1 MGNPAFAIG
10 LGQTANKK
18 EKELIKRFNRRERG
32 MVLPTTGL
40 FILMS
45 IGMLAVGIDLGNMY
59 LVKCEL
65 QRIADASA
73 LAGALRLVS
82 PASGMSQVAPLTP
95 DCGRASTAAQAVA
108 TSTSNSAAAEPL
120 PLANLDIRFGIY
132 DLQSKTFTDTACTVP
147 SAVNAVQAVASK
159 MISFYL
165 GSIVSGQSQINL
177 SARALALTGAV
188 GEVPPGTQTLPLAVD
203 HDKVPSNG
211 QPLVIHLSPSPE
223 DDGVWHTFSE
233 QSPGSSLIRDMITG
247 KEPTPSLK
255 EGDLIKV
262 KEGVDDAALKELGK
276 RLEDHGGSWDVMVP
290 VIPADGHTGWA
301 EVLGFAA
308 IRLTLVESQ
317 GGDKRVEAETLES
330 YVAPGASP
338 GGSSS
343 YGLYAGAPKLVQ

>member
-1 MGNPAFAIG
+1 MIR
-10 LGQTANKK
+10 
-18 EKELIKRFNRRERG
+18 RFHRRERG

-82 PASGMSQVAPLTP
+82 PASGMSQVAPLSP

-108 TSTSNSAAAEPL
+108 TSGSNSAAAEPL
-120 PLANLDIRFGIY
+120 PPANLDIKFGIY
-132 DLQSKTFTDTACTVP
+132 DLQSKTFTDTSCAVP
-147 SAVNAVQAVASK
+147 SAVNAVRAVASK

-165 GSIVSGQSQINL
+165 GSIVSGRSQVNL
-177 SARALALTGAV
+177 SAQALALTGVV
-188 GEVPPGTQTLPLAVD
+188 GGGRPSLPLAVD
-203 HDKVPSNG
+203 ADKLPSNG
-211 QPLVIHLSPSPE
+211 EKLVIHLNPTPA
-223 DDGVWHTFSE
+223 DDGCWHTFNNDRS
-233 QSPGSSLIRDMITG
+233 SSSLLNDYLEGR
-247 KEPTPSLK
+247 EPIPNINV
-255 EGDLIKV
+255 GDLINAKQ
-262 KEGVDDAALKELGK
+262 GVDANTLKC
-276 RLEDHGGSWDVMVP
+276 LERQLDEHGGTWVAMVP
-290 VIPADGHTGWA
+290 VIPPDNHSGWV

-308 IRLTLVESQ
+308 IRLTLVESH
-317 GGDKRVEAETLES
+317 GDDKRIEAETLEN

-338 GGSSS
+338 GGSGN